1 MPFSECMQ
9 LKAIA
14 EEPDTGDDKL
24 RFNKDVIGDFLE
36 YMDNMKTWC
45 ENISRMAE
53 SRIRKVID
61 K

>member
-1 MPFSECMQ
+1 MSFSEYMQ
-9 LKAIA
+9 LMEIA
-14 EEPDTGDDKL
+14 ASDADNVPLQVHEDA
-24 RFNKDVIGDFLE
+24 IGDFLE